1 MIILSITFLIFK
13 YQLYNIYLTF
23 YIKFLKEKTIV
34 LALDIQNYYSSFC
47 IQFLLTFITIDNY

>member
-1 MIILSITFLIFK
+1 MIILSINFLIFK

-34 LALDIQNYYSSFC
+34 LALEFK
-47 IQFLLTFITIDNY
+47 ITIQVFVFKQFY